1 MKTRRN
7 GVEPGPSSSR
17 RSQQR
22 ESSSTKD
29 QRARIL
35 KALSRGPKTTDELRA
50 IGIYQ
55 TSARIFELRRDGNQI
70 ATELFNG
77 YAADGYSHSRMA
89 RYTLIGF
96 KSPAR
101 SRDGTTGRTKGGA

>member
-7 GVEPGPSSSR
+7 GVEPGPSSPR

-22 ESSSTKD
+22 ESSSNKD
-29 QRARIL
+29 QRTRIL
-35 KALSRGPKTTDELRA
+35 KDLSRGPKTTDELRA

-55 TSARIFELRRDGNQI
+55 TSARIFELRHEGYLI

-101 SRDGTTGRTKGGA
+101 SRDGKTGRTKGGA